1 MALPIQ
7 PTNTQAGCN
16 PVSSNCVIWQGPDI
30 PCITLCRG
38 DSISDV
44 TYKVA
49 TEICTLV
56 DQLDITGFDVSCFPP
71 ICPKPENIHDLIQF
85 ILDQL
90 CSCCITNADTGTTKG
105 LLPGEVSVSN
115 CEDAMNCLVDIA
127 PCFQYTNAFGDLITQ
142 LPIKDYAALIGI
154 EVCDIA
160 SQLVVINATLVSLD
174 DRISVFED
182 CDACNPVIPP
192 IEIPTS
198 CLTAGTDIPIEDFVQ
213 TLETAF
219 CELQTATGPAT
230 ELYAAIA
237 QQCVNLDTSPTL
249 SNTSVNMG
257 SLPGWVTAGNYN
269 TVADS
274 LNNLWITIC
283 DIRSAVFNVVTTC
296 CAPSC
301 DNVDL
306 FITATY
312 SSPNI
317 LLTIGGTVSGTF
329 ADCYAAGS
337 FVTITDAFG
346 NAYTTQVPVIINV
359 GGAAVTIPI
368 GTSSLNAFTDYTVT
382 LNVCVDDSTNSLK
395 CNQVL
400 TTTVTNSAACPAIVY
415 AVGVPYDFIDY
426 SLTNLIS
433 SPVTYM
439 VECWNNTFTTIIT
452 SNTHVNPAVGAV
464 IGTLSGLVAGVTYQ
478 VRVRVITGSTIND
491 CPYTEVE
498 TKP

>member
-7 PTNTQAGCN
+7 PSDTQAGCN

-30 PCITLCRG
+30 PCITLCKG

-49 TEICTLV
+49 TELCTLV

-90 CSCCITNADTGTTKG
+90 CTQTISTTGTTKG
-105 LLPGEVSVSN
+105 LVPGEVPVTN
-115 CEDAMNCLVDIA
+115 CEEAMNCLVTIA
-127 PCFQYTNAFGDLITQ
+127 PCFQYTNPYGDLVTQ
-142 LPIKDYAALIGI
+142 MTIKDYAAAIGTK
-154 EVCDIA
+154 VCDIVD
-160 SQLVVINATLVSLD
+160 QLVVINATLVDLD
-174 DRISVFED
+174 SRIQVFED

-198 CLTAGTDIPIEDFVQ
+198 CLTAGTNIPIEDFVQ

-230 ELYAAIA
+230 EIYSAIS
-237 QQCVNLDTSPTL
+237 QECVNLDTSPSL

-257 SLPGWVTAGNYN
+257 SLPGWVTASNYN
-269 TVADS
+269 TLADS
-274 LNNLWITIC
+274 INNMWLTIC
-283 DIRSAVFNVVTTC
+283 DIRSAVYNVVTTC

-312 SSPNI
+312 SLPIIS
-317 LLTIGGTVSGTF
+317 LTIGGTVSGTF
-329 ADCYAAGS
+329 ADCYGAGS

-346 NAYTTQVPVIINV
+346 NSYTTQVPVIANV
-359 GGAAVTIPI
+359 GGAAVSINIAAT
-368 GTSSLNAFTDYTVT
+368 SLNPYTDYTVT

-400 TTTVTNSAACPAIVY
+400 TTSVLNSGSCPAIVY
-415 AVGVPYDFIDY
+415 APDVTYIDY
-426 SLTNLIS
+426 TFTNAIS
-433 SPVTYM
+433 SPITYI
-439 VECWNNTFTTIIT
+439 VECWNSTFTSVVASQTT
-452 SNTHVNPAVGAV
+452 VNPPVGPV
-464 IGTLSGLVAGVTYQ
+464 IGTITGLTAAVTYQ
-478 VRVRVITGSTIND
+478 LRVRVVTGSTIKD
-491 CPYTEVE
+491 CPYTQVN

>member
-30 PCITLCRG
+30 PCITLCKG

-49 TEICTLV
+49 TELCTLV

-85 ILDQL
+85 IIDTL
-90 CSCCITNADTGTTKG
+90 CTANGGTTGTTKG
-105 LLPGEVSVSN
+105 LVPGEVSVTN
-115 CEDAMNCLVDIA
+115 CEDAMNCLVNIA
-127 PCFQYTNAFGDLITQ
+127 TCFQITNPFGDVITQ
-142 LPIKDYAALIGI
+142 LPIKDYAAAIGTK
-154 EVCDIA
+154 VCQIV
-160 SQLVVINATLVSLD
+160 SQLVVINATLISLD

-219 CELQTATGPAT
+219 CELQTATGSAA
-230 ELYAAIA
+230 ELYSSTA
-237 QQCVNLDTSPTL
+237 QQCVNLDTSPSL

-269 TVADS
+269 TLADS
-274 LNNLWITIC
+274 INNMWLTIC
-283 DIRSAVFNVVTTC
+283 DIRSAVFNVVNTC

-312 SSPNI
+312 SVPNI
-317 LLTIGGTVSGTF
+317 SLTIGGTVSGTF

-337 FVTITDAFG
+337 FVTINDAFG
-346 NAYTTQVPVIINV
+346 NVYTTQVPVIANV
-359 GGAAVTIPI
+359 GGAAVSINI
-368 GTSSLNAFTDYTVT
+368 AATSLSPYTDYTVS
-382 LNVCVDDSTNSLK
+382 LNVCVDDPINSLK

-400 TTTVTNSAACPAIVY
+400 TTTIANSSSCPTVTY
-415 AVGVPYDFIDY
+415 APDVTYIDY
-426 SLTNLIS
+426 SFTNAIS
-433 SPVTYM
+433 SPVTYL
-439 VECWNNTFTTIIT
+439 VECWNSTFTTIVASQTTTNPPVGIVIGSIT
-452 SNTHVNPAVGAV
+452 GLVGAV
-464 IGTLSGLVAGVTYQ
+464 TYQ
-478 VRVRVITGSTIND
+478 LRVRVISGSTIND
-491 CPYTEVE
+491 CPYTQVN

>member
-30 PCITLCRG
+30 PCITLCKG

-49 TEICTLV
+49 TELCTLV

-85 ILDQL
+85 IIDTL
-90 CSCCITNADTGTTKG
+90 CTTVSSTSGTTKG
-105 LLPGEVSVSN
+105 LLPGEVSVTN
-115 CEDAMNCLVDIA
+115 CEDAMNCLVTVA
-127 PCFQYTNAFGDLITQ
+127 PCFQETNSFGDLITQ
-142 LPIKDYAALIGI
+142 MSIKDYAAEIGAK
-154 EVCDIA
+154 VCQIVD
-160 SQLVVINATLVSLD
+160 QLVVINATLVSLD
-174 DRISVFED
+174 NRISVFED

-219 CELQTATGPAT
+219 CELKTATGSAA
-230 ELYAAIA
+230 ELYAATT
-237 QQCVNLDTSPTL
+237 QQCVNLDTSPSL

-269 TVADS
+269 TLADAV
-274 LNNLWITIC
+274 NNMWITIC

-312 SSPNI
+312 SAPNI

-337 FVTITDAFG
+337 FLTITDAFG
-346 NAYTTQVPVIINV
+346 NAYTTQLPVIANV
-359 GGAAVTIPI
+359 GGAAVTVPI
-368 GTSSLNAFTDYTVT
+368 GTSSLNPFTDYTVT

-400 TTTVTNSAACPAIVY
+400 TTSVTNSASCPAIVY
-415 AVGVPYDFIDY
+415 AKGAPYNFIDY
-426 SLTNLIS
+426 TITNLIS
-433 SPVTYM
+433 SPVTYI
-439 VECWNNTFTTIIT
+439 VECWNSTLTAIVT
-452 SNTHVNPAVGAV
+452 STTHVNPPLGSV
-464 IGTLSGLVAGVTYQ
+464 IGTLSGLTAGATYE

-491 CPYTEVE
+491 CPYTEVQ